1 MIIGML
7 LSGLCGRA
15 DVLQPEAFR
24 HYVDRFNADDE
35 EHYANAFP
43 NAEAWDFLSE
53 NIPLFACPDP
63 DMERTYYF
71 RWWTYRKH
79 LKKTPEG
86 WVVTEFLPDVPWA
99 GRHNTIS
106 CPAGHHFYEGRWLR
120 DSRYLADYARF
131 WFREGNPRLYSFWV
145 ADAVWAWARVTGEE
159 GLAVELLPD
168 LVANWEAWERS
179 HRPDPEG
186 LFRQIADR
194 DGMEMSLSGDGF
206 RPTINSYQYGD
217 ARAVAAIARTAGEP
231 EIAARFDREAE
242 RLKQLVQEKLWDPGA
257 RFFRTMSRQEGN
269 PLVPVRELAG
279 YVPWYF
285 NLPDAGYEEAWRE
298 LTDPEGFAAPFGPTF
313 AERRHPRFQLN
324 YRGHECQWNG
334 PSWPFATSQT
344 LTALANLLNNY
355 EQDVIGKADYFETLK
370 RYANSHTLTREDGTV
385 VPWIDE
391 NLHPYT
397 GDWISRTRLKAWGN
411 GTWAKGK
418 GGVERGK
425 DYNHSTFNDLIITGL
440 VGLRPGPGD
449 RLVVNPLLPPDVW
462 DWFCLDRVKV
472 RGQELTILWDRDG
485 TRFNRGAGL
494 RVYVNG
500 SLAARSGRLERLE
513 VDVRPTQS
521 ETSR

>member
-35 EHYANAFP
+35 EHYVNAFP

-79 LKKTPEG
+79 LKETPEG
-86 WVVTEFLPDVPWA
+86 WVVTEFLPHVSWA

-120 DSRYLADYARF
+120 DPRYLTDYARF
-131 WFREGNPRLYSFWV
+131 WFREGNPRLYSFWA
-145 ADAVWAWARVTGEE
+145 ADAILAWTQVTGEE

-179 HRPDPEG
+179 HRPEEEG
-186 LFRQIADR
+186 LFRQSADR
-194 DGMEMSLSGDGF
+194 DGMELSLSGNGF

-217 ARAVAAIARTAGEP
+217 ARAIAAIARLAGAP

-242 RLKQLVQEKLWDPGA
+242 RLKNLVQERLWDPEA
-257 RFFRTMSRQEGN
+257 RFFRTLSEREGN

-298 LTDPEGFAAPFGPTF
+298 LMDPEGFAAPFGPTF

-344 LTALANLLNNY
+344 LTALANLLNHY

-370 RYANSHTLTREDGTV
+370 RYAGSHTRTREDGTV

-449 RLVVNPLLPPDVW
+449 RLVVNPLLPPDAW
-462 DWFCLDRVKV
+462 DWFCLDRIKV

-494 RVYVNG
+494 RVFVNG